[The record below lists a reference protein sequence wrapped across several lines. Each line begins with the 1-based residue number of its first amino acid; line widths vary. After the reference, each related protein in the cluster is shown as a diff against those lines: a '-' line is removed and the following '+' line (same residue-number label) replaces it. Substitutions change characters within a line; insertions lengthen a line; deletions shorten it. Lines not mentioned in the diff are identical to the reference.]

1 MRARRIMVATLG
13 LIALTVSVS
22 RATLLQSVYDSAGGG
37 EGYDK
42 LLILDPSQSYTGGL
56 WIRLGV
62 KCCIHGNGAVIDL
75 QYSGIR
81 VQDNG
86 TVLDIDHCVLTH
98 GQYGLIYVN
107 NATGTVRNNTILQN
121 NYGIDSQ
128 GGKTSLLIENNIIAD
143 NANIGIYCEEYHEP
157 IIQYNTV
164 SGNPKGDYVYR
175 CG

>member
-1 MRARRIMVATLG
+1 MRARCTVTVILG
-13 LIALTVSVS
+13 LMMLGASASWAVS
-22 RATLLQSVYDSAGGG
+22 LQSVYDDAGGG

-42 LLILDPSQSYTGGL
+42 LLILDPAEVYTGGV
-56 WIRLGV
+56 WMYLGV

-81 VQDNG
+81 AQDNG
-86 TVLDIDHCVLTH
+86 TVLDIDHCVLTN
-98 GQYGLIYVN
+98 GQYGLLYVN
-107 NATGTVRNNTILQN
+107 NATGTVRNNTILRN
-121 NYGIDSQ
+121 DYGIDSQ

-143 NANIGIYCEEYHEP
+143 NSKIGIYCEQYREP

-164 SGNPKGDYVYR
+164 WANPRGDYVYR